1 MLALTGSSFY
11 IILVLSFKSKI
22 SIFYRTNAMLE
33 HLFGSKTRLKLLR
46 IFFDH
51 PNDRFFVRELARKL
65 NTQINAVRR
74 ELDHLSVAH
83 IIAESKSLVAASEN
97 GARHAHVRARGRT
110 PDERR
115 RYYHLSDDG
124 LLNPELRSLL
134 LKAQLFGE
142 ERLVNDL
149 KKAGQVDYLAMTG
162 VFVGAPGAMTD
173 ILLVGTLSKKAIDKI
188 ITHFEKEYGR
198 EVRYTL
204 MATKEFLYRRDIA
217 DKFLNDLME
226 HKYVVVCDMLNRK
239 R

>member
-1 MLALTGSSFY
+1 
-11 IILVLSFKSKI
+11 
-22 SIFYRTNAMLE
+22 MLE

-51 PNDRFFVRELARKL
+51 PNDHFFVRELARKL

-74 ELDHLSVAH
+74 ELDHLSAAH
-83 IIAESKSLVAASEN
+83 IIAESKLPVAVPEN
-97 GARHAHVRARGRT
+97 STRRARGRT
-110 PDERR
+110 RGTTPVERR
-115 RYYHLSDDG
+115 RFYHLSDSG
-124 LLNPELRSLL
+124 LLNPELQSLL

-149 KKAGQVDYLAMTG
+149 KKAGTVDYLVMTG
-162 VFVGAPGAMTD
+162 VFVSAPEAVTD
-173 ILLVGTLSKKAIDKI
+173 ILLVGSAPRKAIDKI

-226 HKYVVVCDMLNRK
+226 HKYVVVCDTLNRK
-239 R
+239 K